1 MRWWRVFR
9 TLALLLL
16 IPVVA
21 WIAVAAVRVMQL
33 DPEAEWEAATL
44 FDRNGEPIAVLGTKK
59 QAFTPLTEISAEMQ
73 QAIVAIEDSRFF
85 LHPGFDL
92 KGVVRALWVDLKTGR
107 RAQGASTITQQLV
120 RVLYLSPEK
129 TIQRKLSEVV
139 LAVLLEIRF
148 SKSRILEIYLNT
160 IYFGEGAHGIADAA
174 LTYFGKQPSELT
186 LSDAALLAGLPKAP
200 STLSP
205 YRNPEGALSRRN
217 LVLDRMA
224 ELGYITPQ
232 QAATA
237 KDESLDLAGL
247 RGGLAPYF
255 VDYVA
260 SQLIESYG
268 AAAVHRG
275 GLRVHTTLD
284 LKMQKAARNALGQTQ
299 GAIVAIDVTDGAIRS
314 MVGGR
319 DYVESQFNRATQAVR
334 QPGSAF
340 KPFVYAVAL
349 ERGLPMNHLLVDHPG
364 DFNGYRP
371 ENFKG
376 EYWGTVTLKFAL
388 TRSLN
393 TASVRLLRYVG
404 VDAAIEMAQRLGIS
418 TLLLPDDRNLALV
431 LGGLTKGVTP
441 LEMTAAYAVF
451 ANGGFYNKS
460 YAIEKVYDG
469 RGRLIFRHRA
479 HPRRVLSEEVAYLM
493 TNMLQSVVEYGTG
506 TAANIGRPQAGKT
519 GTTNNTLSA
528 WFAGYT
534 PQLAATVYV
543 GHDTRQPLNM
553 GGGSLAA
560 PIWAKFA
567 MDALSDEPVLGFPVP
582 MGIQTNVTVDPFTG
596 RIAGEKCN
604 LQERSAFLPGTL
616 PTQFAP
622 CYWNAAAQPK
632 PYRVGAGDSPQA
644 LTHWPGGLFGDD
656 PMSLPTGLLYP
667 LDFMEAPTPPL
678 LQFESQPLLPTEE
691 ASKSEEVSAPLIPR
705 AALSPE
711 PPTVTQP
718 RPRSNEPQPAV
729 DTPASESVMDVA
741 VEVSDGVVNA
751 AVTDNSDRET
761 TAEEDHDAEEDEDD
775 YNDDNNDKDEVL
787 EEAEL

>member
-1 MRWWRVFR
+1 V
-9 TLALLLL
+9 LLLL
-16 IPVVA
+16 ILAVA

-59 QAFTPLTEISAEMQ
+59 QAFTPLADISVEMQ

-92 KGVVRALWVDLKTGR
+92 KGVARALWVDLKSRR

-129 TIQRKLSEVV
+129 TIQRKLSEIL
-139 LAVLLEIRF
+139 LAVLLEMRF
-148 SKSRILEIYLNT
+148 SKARILEIYLNT
-160 IYFGEGAHGIADAA
+160 IYYGEGAYGIADAA

-186 LSDAALLAGLPKAP
+186 LAEAALLAGLPKAP

-205 YRNPEGALSRRN
+205 YRNPDGALARRD
-217 LVLDRMA
+217 LVLERMA
-224 ELGYITPQ
+224 ELGYITSQ
-232 QAATA
+232 QAAVA
-237 KDESLDLAGL
+237 KEEPLKLAGL

-260 SQLIESYG
+260 SQLIDTYG
-268 AAAVHRG
+268 ATAVHRG

-284 LKMQKAARNALGQTQ
+284 LRMQKAARDALGQTQ
-299 GAIVAIDVTDGAIRS
+299 GAIVAIDVRDGAIRS

-349 ERGLPMNHLLVDHPG
+349 EKGLPMNYILIDHPG

-393 TASVRLLRYVG
+393 TASVRLLRQVG

-451 ANGGFYNKS
+451 ANGGFYNKP
-460 YAIEKVYDG
+460 YAIEKVYDR

-479 HPRRVLSEEVAYLM
+479 QPRRVLSEEVAYMM
-493 TNMLQSVVEYGTG
+493 TNMLQAVVEYGTG

-528 WFAGYT
+528 WFVGYT

-560 PIWAKFA
+560 PIWGKFA
-567 MDALSDEPVLGFPVP
+567 LNALSDEPVLGFPVP
-582 MGIQTNVTVDPFTG
+582 TGIQTNVPIDPFTG
-596 RIAGEKCN
+596 KIAGAKCA
-604 LQERSAFLPGTL
+604 LQERAAFLPGTA

-622 CYWNAAAQPK
+622 CYWNADAQPR
-632 PYRVGAGDSPQA
+632 PYRVGTDDPPQA

-656 PMSLPTGLLYP
+656 PMSFPASLLYP
-667 LDFMEAPTPPL
+667 LDVIEAPASPPL
-678 LQFESQPLLPTEE
+678 PFESRSSPPPEESSRSEIPTPL
-691 ASKSEEVSAPLIPR
+691 VPR
-705 AALSPE
+705 AVSPPE
-711 PPTVTQP
+711 APQVTRLRPRPTVEE
-718 RPRSNEPQPAV
+718 R
-729 DTPASESVMDVA
+729 ASEAVA
-741 VEVSDGVVNA
+741 VADIVVDASDNVIETT
-751 AVTDNSDRET
+751 VTDDDDLQTDSAD
-761 TAEEDHDAEEDEDD
+761 EESGAAKEDD
-775 YNDDNNDKDEVL
+775 DGNDDNDP
-787 EEAEL
+787 EESEKSDL